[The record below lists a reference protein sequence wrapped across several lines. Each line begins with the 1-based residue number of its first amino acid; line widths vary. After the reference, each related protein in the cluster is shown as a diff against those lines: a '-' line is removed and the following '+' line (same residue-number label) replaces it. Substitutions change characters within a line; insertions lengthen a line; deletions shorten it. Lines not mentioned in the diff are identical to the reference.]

1 MAAFIALASTANQAS
16 EYYASKE
23 KAVEIATGSASQKS
37 DAYYIPSR
45 TLISYRFY
53 QNKDMFNDFILS
65 DISQMKW
72 IEEDLNRMLNATQN
86 FDESQ
91 IALEPLRHYYGL
103 WTVVNSDEAE
113 SKEGAVYSNKEG
125 TYYYIDA
132 KTGEVVET
140 VKH

>member
-1 MAAFIALASTANQAS
+1 
-16 EYYASKE
+16 
-23 KAVEIATGSASQKS
+23 
-37 DAYYIPSR
+37 
-45 TLISYRFY
+45 
-53 QNKDMFNDFILS
+53 MFNDFILS